1 MPAVTAAIGISSF
14 TSGTISKV
22 TTSRKTETKVL
33 KDRTGA
39 FSAACT
45 YDPTGEFSVEGSG
58 DYPSITLGVASSNI
72 PSTISG
78 GIIVIDSYSK
88 TEKNDDFASWKYS
101 GKQFPAATA

>member
-45 YDPTGEFSVEGSG
+45 YDPTAEFSVEGSG

-101 GKQFPAATA
+101 GKQFPGATA

>member
-22 TTSRKTETKVL
+22 TTSSKTETKVL

-45 YDPTGEFSVEGSG
+45 YDRTAEFSVEGSG
-58 DYPSITLGVASSNI
+58 DYPSITMGVTTLNI

-78 GIIVIDSYSK
+78 GIIVIDSFSK

-101 GKQFPAATA
+101 GKHFPGATA